1 MPTFE
6 KNTAMNVLITGASR
20 GLGKCIAEH
29 FAAEGA
35 NLILCSRSMQQT
47 IGWQQQLITKHGISV
62 SAFDVDIRDVER
74 VKAFAGEILTAGI
87 NIDIL
92 VNNAGSYVP
101 GSVWN
106 EPDGQLEEMLQ
117 VNLLSAYHLT
127 RAIVPS
133 MIARK
138 SGHIFNMASIA
149 SFMAYP
155 NGGSYSISKYALAGF
170 SKNLREELK
179 THQIKVTTIYPGAAF
194 TPSWEGAGIPA
205 ERFMKPDDVANMIV
219 ASSKL
224 SLQACVEEIILRPQ
238 LGDI

>member
-1 MPTFE
+1 LPTFE
-6 KNTAMNVLITGASR
+6 KKEMNVLITGASR
-20 GLGKCIAEH
+20 GLGKSVAEH

-35 NLILCSRSMQQT
+35 NLILCARSMEHT
-47 IGWQQQLITKHGISV
+47 IPWQQQLIKQYGITV
-62 SAFDVDIRDVER
+62 SSFELDVRDIEKIRS
-74 VKAFAGEILTAGI
+74 FAGQLSSAGI
-87 NIDIL
+87 EIDIL

-106 EPDGQLEEMLQ
+106 EPEGQLEEMLQ

-127 RAIVPS
+127 RAIVPA
-133 MIARK
+133 MIKRQ

-179 THQIKVTTIYPGAAF
+179 TYGIKVTTVYPGAAY
-194 TPSWEGAGIPA
+194 TPSWESAGIPE
-205 ERFMKPDDVANMIV
+205 ERFMKATDVAAMIV
-219 ASSKL
+219 ATSKL
-224 SLQACVEEIILRPQ
+224 SQQACVEEIILRPQ

>member
-1 MPTFE
+1 
-6 KNTAMNVLITGASR
+6 MNVLITGASR

-35 NLILCSRSMQQT
+35 NLLLCSRSMQQT
-47 IGWQQQLITKHGISV
+47 TGWQQKLIDQHGISV
-62 SAFDVDIRDVER
+62 SAFEVDMREESE
-74 VKAFAGEILTAGI
+74 VKAFAKQILDAGI
-87 NIDIL
+87 EIDIL

-106 EPDGQLEEMLQ
+106 EPDGQLEEMLK

-133 MIARK
+133 MIVRK
-138 SGHIFNMASIA
+138 TGHIFNMASIA

-179 THQIKVTTIYPGAAF
+179 SHQIKVTTIYPGAAF
-194 TPSWEGAGIPA
+194 TPSWESAGIPE
-205 ERFMKPDDVANMIV
+205 ERFMKASDVASMIV
-219 ASSKL
+219 SCSKL
-224 SLQACVEEIILRPQ
+224 SQQACVEEIILRPQ

>member
-62 SAFDVDIRDVER
+62 SAFDVDMRDVER

-92 VNNAGSYVP
+92 VNNAGVGTAIATLPVSLPVGLVAVSSY
-101 GSVWN
+101 
-106 EPDGQLEEMLQ
+106 LI
-117 VNLLSAYHLT
+117 
-127 RAIVPS
+127 AIGTTAAT
-133 MIARK
+133 IAQ
-138 SGHIFNMASIA
+138 
-149 SFMAYP
+149 
-155 NGGSYSISKYALAGF
+155 
-170 SKNLREELK
+170 
-179 THQIKVTTIYPGAAF
+179 T
-194 TPSWEGAGIPA
+194 A
-205 ERFMKPDDVANMIV
+205 EQR
-219 ASSKL
+219 
-224 SLQACVEEIILRPQ
+224 
-238 LGDI
+238 